1 MSDTDGTQDALQTLR
16 ERVALAATPA
26 ERVKAELQLADKLW
40 LRDPSAAKPFL
51 EHVVAES
58 GRTGQTADGGRAA
71 SILSEMLRRSGDLDA
86 SSRYAELVFKAA
98 DATGDRRVRAS
109 GLNLIGMIH
118 QERGELDRALECF
131 EGFLKLSRET
141 GFMDGEQSALN
152 QLAGVY
158 GLQGQSERAL
168 ACYRQCLEASRT
180 AGDSYGRAISLHNIG
195 WTLESM
201 GRWTEAAE
209 HFHRTIALS
218 EEHDFRDP
226 LLAARM
232 ALGELSLKRSDYENA
247 ALMFEAVIKV
257 ERETGH
263 SGQMFREALSNL
275 GWVHFRS
282 GNHAQAELRL
292 DEAARLSEKAEDR
305 CLLAT
310 IDCRRAEL
318 ALARGLL
325 DSAVGLVAKAERCA
339 SELNL
344 PKQLGEALRVQ
355 ALLSEAHG
363 KPDAALLLF
372 TRAED
377 VLKPL
382 GDTYELALARFQRGR
397 LLLGLGRSK
406 EALPLLKTTVRT
418 FHRLS
423 VVAEAEEANR
433 LLYQLEVRIDPE
445 AAFVQGLFSLN
456 SLSLAPEIFIERA
469 LQLLCDSF
477 RFKQGAVFVDGHAVA
492 LKGNPDLTGL
502 PKRRS
507 LLSETDLELF
517 LPIKEGRRLL
527 GFVWLGRKQPLAAR
541 VATGNLGL
549 VSRTLA
555 PALVKLRKL
564 RNVESPRALQ
574 IPGLRFR
581 GVVGCNREV
590 LDALNQ
596 VPRVAAG
603 TMSVLIYGETGTGK
617 ELVARALH
625 ESGPRAE
632 HQFITVN
639 CAAVPESLLEAE
651 FFGVEA
657 GAATGVAARPGKFEQ
672 AHSGTIFLD
681 EIGDMSPAL
690 QARLLRV
697 IEDHKITRVGG
708 TKETPV
714 DVWVIAAT
722 NKDLTLRASEGKFR
736 TDLLYR
742 LNTVLLVLPPLRL
755 RREDI
760 PALTDYFITRTAQ
773 QHDRTVHKAS
783 DEVVALFAEYSWPG
797 NIRQLKHAIQRAVVL
812 AAGDTVEVSDL
823 PLELRQT
830 QPASAVRSLASISGA
845 RRKAAD
851 EAERAM
857 LVEALSR
864 AKGNATQAMKLT
876 GYSRTHFYRLL
887 RKHHII
893 AQSTSD

>member
-16 ERVALAATPA
+16 ECVALAATPA

-40 LRDPSAAKPFL
+40 LSDPTAATPLL

-118 QERGELDRALECF
+118 QERGELQPALDRF
-131 EGFLKLSRET
+131 EEFLRLSRET
-141 GFMDGEQSALN
+141 GFGKGERSALN

-158 GLQGQSERAL
+158 GLQGDSDKAL
-168 ACYRQCLEASRT
+168 ACFQQCLEAST
-180 AGDSYGRAISLHNIG
+180 KAGDSYGRAISLHNIG

-209 HFHRTIALS
+209 HFHRAIALS
-218 EEHDFRDP
+218 EEHDFHDP

-339 SELNL
+339 TELNL

-382 GDTYELALARFQRGR
+382 GDTYELALTRFQRGR

-632 HQFITVN
+632 HPFVTVN

-657 GAATGVAARPGKFEQ
+657 GAATGVAARPGKFEL
-672 AHSGTIFLD
+672 AHTGTIFLD
-681 EIGDMSPAL
+681 EIGDMSPTL
-690 QARLLRV
+690 QAKIVRV
-697 IEDHKITRVGG
+697 IEEKTFTRVGG
-708 TKETPV
+708 TKEMQV
-714 DVWVIAAT
+714 DVRVVAAT
-722 NKDLTLRASEGKFR
+722 NADLETREFQGLFR
-736 TDLLYR
+736 SDLLYR
-742 LNTVLLVLPPLRL
+742 LNTVQVNLPPLRQ
-755 RREDI
+755 RRGDML
-760 PALTDYFITRTAQ
+760 ALTQHFVARTAQ
-773 QHDRTVHKAS
+773 QYGRSVRRVS
-783 DEVVALFAEYSWPG
+783 DEVMALFAAFSWPG
-797 NIRQLKHAIQRAVVL
+797 NIRQLQHVVERAVII
-812 AAGDTVEVSDL
+812 ADGDTIRVSDL
-823 PLELRQT
+823 PPEVQET
-830 QPASAVRSLASISGA
+830 KTAPAAQEPAGIRGA
-845 RRKAAD
+845 RRRGGD
-851 EAERAM
+851 EAER
-857 LVEALSR
+857 EALLQTLQQANGSVQEA
-864 AKGNATQAMKLT
+864 AKLA
-876 GYSRTHFYRLL
+876 GYSRAQFYRLL
-887 RKHHII
+887 RKHHI
-893 AQSTSD
+893 SDTY